1 MRSGP
6 IIVAPLV
13 ERSKSSFSVSREMS
27 TLNFLHFN
35 PTIKLSGWGI
45 KNLDKSASFGF
56 GKTFKL
62 FANEELPRRPLG
74 MKDMTPCHWSNF
86 PPRFTID
93 FLTLLP
99 LSLSTS
105 PYWIFCHLTLFLVI
119 DNKLIFLL
127 LFLQSLT
134 PLSYF
139 LFGFC
144 WIFFWDKFEHFIDH
158 FSAISPSFTLSY
170 LSFNLLCFAWF
181 YSTRSMSDHNCSL
194 QTITTKGHWYSFSSI
209 CPMGLL
215 LAPIGALE
223 VAPLLLFFF
232 T

>member
-1 MRSGP
+1 MCDLRSGP

-86 PPRFTID
+86 PPPFTID
-93 FLTLLP
+93 FSDTFTTFTFNLFSFLAVQNNSVGDLVTN
-99 LSLSTS
+99 SLA
-105 PYWIFCHLTLFLVI
+105 H
-119 DNKLIFLL
+119 
-127 LFLQSLT
+127 SLT
-134 PLSYF
+134 F
-139 LFGFC
+139 TF
-144 WIFFWDKFEHFIDH
+144 
-158 FSAISPSFTLSY
+158 AI
-170 LSFNLLCFAWF
+170 
-181 YSTRSMSDHNCSL
+181 
-194 QTITTKGHWYSFSSI
+194 
-209 CPMGLL
+209 
-215 LAPIGALE
+215 
-223 VAPLLLFFF
+223 
-232 T
+232 

>member
-127 LFLQSLT
+127 LFYGLSPHFLISFLVFAESFFGINLSILLIT
-134 PLSYF
+134 FLPFPPLSPWVIF
-139 LFGFC
+139 HLTFCALHGFIQLDP
-144 WIFFWDKFEHFIDH
+144 WVTIIAVYKQSPQKAIDTVSPP
-158 FSAISPSFTLSY
+158 SAQWAF
-170 LSFNLLCFAWF
+170 C
-181 YSTRSMSDHNCSL
+181 
-194 QTITTKGHWYSFSSI
+194 
-209 CPMGLL
+209 
-215 LAPIGALE
+215 
-223 VAPLLLFFF
+223 
-232 T
+232 